1 MVHIIYFFTEEALN
15 ALASRRK
22 RYPARVT
29 GLLQKTYKKNR
40 ESLKELSVNIS
51 KGEEEELDWPGSSEN
66 IERLYDAGTK
76 KLKHNQQVGE
86 QQKETAASLVAAF
99 KIMKNAEE
107 ANSILC
113 NK

>member
-1 MVHIIYFFTEEALN
+1 M
-15 ALASRRK
+15 
-22 RYPARVT
+22 
-29 GLLQKTYKKNR
+29 
-40 ESLKELSVNIS
+40 KELSVNIS
-51 KGEEEELDWPGSSEN
+51 KGEEEELDWQGSSEN
-66 IERLYDAGTK
+66 IEILYEAGTK